1 MLPKDFTKQDAI
13 RQAEVLGVGNKT
25 IDRWLQRFINSND
38 IQHVA
43 HGTYIKNISQIA

>member
-1 MLPKDFTKQDAI
+1 MLPTDFTKQDAI

-43 HGTYIKNISQIA
+43 HGKYIKNISQIA